1 MGYVPSFQ
9 VLKLFRVVHFKK
21 ISMAFRCPV
30 LAPDTASVNG
40 FCIILVLV
48 PVPAP
53 VPETAS
59 VNTPLVGHQP
69 RKVGTGGLELSP
81 LRKKKQE
88 SRKNWSK
95 GVLSVS
101 PINSPMGKLPLNVQV
116 NLVDGLF
123 TLPNTDSDP
132 NAGTDIHGYCSDWG
146 SKLG

>member
-9 VLKLFRVVHFKK
+9 VLKLFRVVHFKE

-88 SRKNWSK
+88 SRKNWPK

-101 PINSPMGKLPLNVQV
+101 PINVQV

-132 NAGTDIHGYCSDWG
+132 NAGTDIDGYCSDWG